1 MAQAQRHSGQ
11 RNTASTARSVEDHAT
26 DVTELLGPLLTRPS
40 ETVRL
45 DDALGRVLSYDVC
58 SPVDLPLFR
67 NSQMDGFA
75 VDAASVANVPTTL
88 PIAAT
93 VPAGPAEPAPHVPGT
108 AVRIMTG
115 AVMPEGS
122 DAVVPVEDTEVS
134 DGKVTVQRSR
144 GVGDFVRERGSDV
157 RTGMLLLRAGT
168 VLEPRHLG
176 VLAAVGLSSVAVRTR
191 PRVAVITTG
200 AELVDTGTTPGPGQ
214 IYDSNGVALASSLRA
229 NGAEVAVVDRSSD
242 EPDAFRAALRRAV
255 ARAELVITSGGVSM
269 GDYEV
274 VKDVLTELGARFG
287 PVAMQPGGPQGLASV
302 DEIPVLTFPGNPVST
317 MVSFEVFLRPLLR
330 RAGGLPPIPR
340 EDAVLDHDVTSV
352 RGKRQFLRGRRTASG
367 VEAVSGPGS
376 HLVAALAWADVLI
389 DVPADA
395 ASLAAGE
402 RVKVWPL

>member
-11 RNTASTARSVEDHAT
+11 TGAARSVEDHVAA
-26 DVTELLGPLLTRPS
+26 VTELLGPLLTRPS

-45 DDALGRVLSYDVC
+45 DDALGRVLSYDVS

-75 VDAASVANVPTTL
+75 VDAASVVDVPVTL
-88 PIAAT
+88 SIAAT

-115 AVMPEGS
+115 AVLPEGV
-122 DAVVPVEDTEVS
+122 DAVVPVEDTEVA
-134 DGKVTVQRSR
+134 DGKVTVRRSR
-144 GVGDFVRERGSDV
+144 GVGEFVRERGSDV
-157 RTGMLLLRAGT
+157 RTGMLLLPAGT

-176 VLAAVGLSSVAVRTR
+176 VLAAVGLSSLAVRTR
-191 PRVAVITTG
+191 PRVAVVTTG
-200 AELVDTGTTPGPGQ
+200 AELVDVGTVPAPGQ
-214 IYDSNGVALASSLRA
+214 IYDSNSVALVSSLRA
-229 NGAEVAVVDRSSD
+229 NGAEVAVADRSSD
-242 EPDAFRAALRRAV
+242 EPDAFRTSLRRAV

-274 VKDVLTELGARFG
+274 VKDVLTEAGARFG
-287 PVAMQPGGPQGLASV
+287 PVAMQPGGPQGLALV

-330 RAGGLPPIPR
+330 RAAGLPAIAR
-340 EDAVLDHDVTSV
+340 EDAVLAHDLASIP
-352 RGKRQFLRGRRTASG
+352 GKRQFLRGRRTDAG

-389 DVPADA
+389 DVPADVT
-395 ASLAAGE
+395 SLAAGE
-402 RVKVWPL
+402 VVKVWPL